1 MYLISDCVCSWLLC
15 EYICDIV
22 IYENYMI
29 FNLSLYCFVNS
40 LFVIDKNSLFK
51 EIIKCIF
58 FNYVCMYLM
67 LYVYNLFVLN
77 IGDFVYF
84 LFVMIY
90 YME

>member
-1 MYLISDCVCSWLLC
+1 M
-15 EYICDIV
+15 
-22 IYENYMI
+22 
-29 FNLSLYCFVNS
+29 NS

-90 YME
+90 YMV

>member
-40 LFVIDKNSLFK
+40 LFVIDKLVNLKKLLNVFFL
-51 EIIKCIF
+51 IMFVCI
-58 FNYVCMYLM
+58 
-67 LYVYNLFVLN
+67 
-77 IGDFVYF
+77 
-84 LFVMIY
+84 
-90 YME
+90 

>member
-15 EYICDIV
+15 EYISDIV

-51 EIIKCIF
+51 EIF
-58 FNYVCMYLM
+58 
-67 LYVYNLFVLN
+67 
-77 IGDFVYF
+77 
-84 LFVMIY
+84 
-90 YME
+90 